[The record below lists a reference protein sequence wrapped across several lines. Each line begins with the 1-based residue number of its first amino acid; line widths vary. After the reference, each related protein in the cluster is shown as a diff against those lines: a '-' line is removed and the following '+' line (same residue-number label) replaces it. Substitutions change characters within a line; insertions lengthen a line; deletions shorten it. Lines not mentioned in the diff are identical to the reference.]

1 MGGGGVVFITRKKWK
16 MQTVKNGARQKSDSS
31 ALSATGG
38 ERQQH
43 QQREYPSEMH
53 TSTMSLMLGS
63 LR

>member
-1 MGGGGVVFITRKKWK
+1 